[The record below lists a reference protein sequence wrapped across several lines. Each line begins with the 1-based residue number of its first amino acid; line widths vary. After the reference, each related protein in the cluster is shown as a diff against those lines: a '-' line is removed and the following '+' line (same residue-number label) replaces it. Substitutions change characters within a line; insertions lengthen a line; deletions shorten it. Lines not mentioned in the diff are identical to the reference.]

1 MSAQASPKAQQG
13 GGRQV
18 PTPPIPAQ
26 TPAEFAQT
34 CRAHADRV
42 AEANTGTGGRG

>member
-1 MSAQASPKAQQG
+1 MSAQASPQAQKS
-13 GGRQV
+13 GGRPV

-26 TPAEFAQT
+26 TAAQFAKT

-42 AEANTGTGGRG
+42 AEAATGTGGR